1 MRQEQETATKRIQRK
16 VYMSY
21 FQDGLW
27 DVVLGLFL
35 LSWGFAVL
43 FDLGWLPGV
52 AFVVFFYL
60 ALSLKQK
67 STYPRIGF
75 SKPAE
80 HRKQMSRIVIA
91 GAVTLLLGIMV
102 FIIVIA
108 GGMPQLLHD
117 YFELLF
123 GTMLAVV
130 IGLIGYWWGIVRWYS
145 YAGLVFVLAAFNQWL
160 GLSFE
165 MSFIIPGGVILLYG
179 LIIFIR
185 FLRKYPK
192 VSAENFDGNQ

>member
-1 MRQEQETATKRIQRK
+1 MRPETDPKKIQRK

-35 LSWGFAVL
+35 LSWGFAIL
-43 FDLGWLPGV
+43 FGLGWLPSV
-52 AFVVFFYL
+52 TFVSFFL
-60 ALSLKQK
+60 IALGLKQK
-67 STYPRIGF
+67 ITYPRIGF
-75 SKPAE
+75 SKPIE
-80 HRKQMSRIVIA
+80 QRRQMSRFVIA

-102 FIIVIA
+102 FLIVVT

-123 GTMLAVV
+123 GTMLAIV
-130 IGLIGYWWGIVRWYS
+130 IGLIGYWWGIIRWYS
-145 YAGLVFVLAAFNQWL
+145 YAGLVFVLATFNQWL

-165 MSFIIPGGVILLYG
+165 LSFIIPGGMVLLYG
-179 LIIFIR
+179 LIIFFR
-185 FLRKYPK
+185 FLRKYHR
-192 VSAENFDGNQ
+192 VSTEDFDSNQ